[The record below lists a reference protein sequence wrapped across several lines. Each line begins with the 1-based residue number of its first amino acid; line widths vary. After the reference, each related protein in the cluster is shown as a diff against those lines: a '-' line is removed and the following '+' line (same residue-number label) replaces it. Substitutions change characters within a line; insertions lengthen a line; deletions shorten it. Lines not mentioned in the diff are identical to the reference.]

1 MQKHKNKMKKRKAIR
16 ACTRKEIN
24 YFVSCK
30 RSLSPVI
37 ATVLLVAM
45 VIVIGAIVFLWMRGS
60 VKEVI
65 YKFGEENIE
74 LACGD
79 VSFDVEY
86 YTNISGDTLY
96 VVNNGNVPIA
106 DFKVQ
111 VITGGTKTTFNLV
124 DKYLV
129 EDSSKKFIGITSG
142 NGKEVSLTAEDN
154 VKNAEEILV
163 IPILQGR
170 TSEGILKTYVCDEI
184 YGERRDITV

>member
-96 VVNNGNVPIA
+96 VVNNGNVPIYA
-106 DFKVQ
+106 
-111 VITGGTKTTFNLV
+111 V
-124 DKYLV
+124 D
-129 EDSSKKFIGITSG
+129 
-142 NGKEVSLTAEDN
+142 
-154 VKNAEEILV
+154 VKM
-163 IPILQGR
+163 
-170 TSEGILKTYVCDEI
+170 SEGGSSEI
-184 YGERRDITV
+184 IHARAAEKGQVDIDAAAAAWMLRYLLEKSERLIWPGPSSSVSAGIQTMALRAAE